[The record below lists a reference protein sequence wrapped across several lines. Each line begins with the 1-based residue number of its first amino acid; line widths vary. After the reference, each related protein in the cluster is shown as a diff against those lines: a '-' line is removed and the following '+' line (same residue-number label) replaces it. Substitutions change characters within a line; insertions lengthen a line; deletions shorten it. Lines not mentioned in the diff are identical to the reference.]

1 MPSRIRSPVELHG
14 QVLESD
20 EFLGHYPPPFLSRF
34 YFTPKYDRYYYTV
47 NFCNVNG
54 LYPFFPGKVLFSVP
68 ADENRAAAELTFA
81 AARYLGRA
89 CYAAG
94 AATAVVSGMVS
105 PAVSSGTV
113 LGT

>member
-1 MPSRIRSPVELHG
+1 MSMDYIRFSREVS
-14 QVLESD
+14 
-20 EFLGHYPPPFLSRF
+20 
-34 YFTPKYDRYYYTV
+34 
-47 NFCNVNG
+47 
-54 LYPFFPGKVLFSVP
+54 FSVP

-94 AATAVVSGMVS
+94 AVTVVVSGMVS

>member
-1 MPSRIRSPVELHG
+1 M
-14 QVLESD
+14 
-20 EFLGHYPPPFLSRF
+20 
-34 YFTPKYDRYYYTV
+34 PKYDRYYYTV

-94 AATAVVSGMVS
+94 AVTVVVSGMVS

>member
-1 MPSRIRSPVELHG
+1 M
-14 QVLESD
+14 
-20 EFLGHYPPPFLSRF
+20 
-34 YFTPKYDRYYYTV
+34 PKYDRYYYTV

-54 LYPFFPGKVLFSVP
+54 LYPFFPGKFRFP
-68 ADENRAAAELTFA
+68 FRQMNRAAAELTFA
-81 AARYLGRA
+81 AARYLGRV

-94 AATAVVSGMVS
+94 AVTAAVSGMVS